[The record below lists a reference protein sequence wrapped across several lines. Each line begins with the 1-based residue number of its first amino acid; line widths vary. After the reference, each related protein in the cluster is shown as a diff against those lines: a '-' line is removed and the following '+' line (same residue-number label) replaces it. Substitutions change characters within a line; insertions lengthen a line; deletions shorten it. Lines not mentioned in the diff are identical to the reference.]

1 MTEKEIKQQVI
12 EKLENLLELA
22 RRGENLRLVAAL
34 KSDDTVGTVVVCTE
48 EEAATLLLGWTQGNR
63 GMLYAMETAAGAARQ
78 MIAEGRFD
86 SRARHEKA
94 QGYAGRGLKK
104 KGLLNSRLQL

>member
-22 RRGENLRLVAAL
+22 RQGENLRLVAAL
-34 KSDDTVGTVVVCTE
+34 ESDDTVRTAAVGTG
-48 EEAATLLLGWTQGNR
+48 EEAAALLLGLTKGDR
-63 GMLYAMETAAGAARQ
+63 ILLYAMETAVGAARQ

-86 SRARHEKA
+86 DIA
-94 QGYAGRGLKK
+94 Q
-104 KGLLNSRLQL
+104 

>member
-22 RRGENLRLVAAL
+22 RQGESLRLVAAL
-34 KSDDTVGTVVVCTE
+34 KSDDTVRTAAVGTW
-48 EEAATLLLGWTQGNR
+48 EEAATLLLGWTKGNR
-63 GMLYAMETAAGAARQ
+63 DMLFAMETAAGAARQ

-86 SRARHEKA
+86 DIP
-94 QGYAGRGLKK
+94 Q
-104 KGLLNSRLQL
+104 